1 MLTIQPLKEA
11 SLSKFNQAD
20 TSFLAGERVQL
31 RVTRKGFLTEYVPL
45 PVAVWRCVAPF
56 PAEPKLLME
65 NPKVACYIAFVDGQ
79 YAGQCVIGEGKH
91 QLCELLDFRTDSH
104 FRRQGIAN
112 QLLNACEDWAQ
123 RRKFAGLRTEVSD
136 EQPAAC
142 QFLEH
147 VGFTLGGVDR
157 LWHFADPEQQKQV
170 PAMRES
176 VLVFYKFFKAEA
188 WL

>member
-1 MLTIQPLKEA
+1 MLTIHPLQET
-11 SLSKFNQAD
+11 SLNRFNQAD

-45 PVAVWRCVAPF
+45 PVAQWRSV
-56 PAEPKLLME
+56 PAFRMDAKNLLN
-65 NPKVACYIAFVDGQ
+65 NPKMACYLAFVNSQ
-79 YAGQCVIGEGKH
+79 YAGQCVVSEGEH

-104 FRRQGIAN
+104 FRRQGVSG

-123 RRKFAGLRTEVSD
+123 RRKFAGIRTEVSD

-157 LWHFADPEQQKQV
+157 LWHFADPEQQKHI

-176 VLVFYKFFKAEA
+176 VLVFYKFFKSEV
-188 WL
+188 